1 MNSGTV
7 ALVGR
12 PNAGKSTLLN
22 RILGRKVAIVS
33 DKPQTTRVSI
43 LGVKTTDRG
52 QIVFIDNPG
61 IHKPLHGLNRRMMN
75 FVFTSLET
83 ADLVSLLVDAS
94 EPFGHGDAFVLET
107 LKDVTKPTFLLL
119 NKVDLIRKDR
129 LLPLIDRYK
138 DLHSFRE
145 IIPVSA
151 LKGVNLDRYED
162 CLYKALPERDRVY
175 GPGEITDRPREFFL
189 AETIREKLLDRV
201 SQELPFVTAVLVERI
216 EERTAAPA
224 EAGGGAK
231 GPVTYIKASILV
243 EKDSHRKIVI
253 GRQARMLKAVGSE
266 ARREIEGFL
275 KTRVFLDIQVKVR
288 ARWRDAADVLDL
300 IEGRATD
307 VEPE

>member
-22 RILGRKVAIVS
+22 RLLGRKVAIVS

-43 LGVKTTDRG
+43 LGVKTTERG

-94 EPFGHGDAFVLET
+94 QPFGHGDAFVLET
-107 LKDVTKPTFLLL
+107 LKDSTKPLFLLL

-138 DLHSFRE
+138 DLLPFRE

-162 CLYKALPERDRVY
+162 CLYKALPERDRLY
-175 GPGEITDRPREFFL
+175 GPDEITDRSREFFL

-201 SQELPFVTAVLVERI
+201 GQELPFVTAVLVEQI
-216 EERTAAPA
+216 EERPSG
-224 EAGGGAK
+224 EPEGGGGK
-231 GPVTYIKASILV
+231 GPVTYVKASILV

-253 GRQARMLKAVGSE
+253 GRQARLLKAVGSE
-266 ARREIEGFL
+266 ARREIEGLL
-275 KTRVFLDIQVKVR
+275 KTRVYLDLQVKVR

-307 VEPE
+307 VEPD

>member
-12 PNAGKSTLLN
+12 PNSGKSTLLN

-43 LGVKTTDRG
+43 LGVKTTERG

-75 FVFTSLET
+75 FVFTSLQT

-94 EPFGHGDAFVLET
+94 QPFGHGDAFVLET
-107 LKDVTKPTFLLL
+107 LKDVTKPLFLLL

-129 LLPLIDRYK
+129 LLPQIDRYK
-138 DLHSFRE
+138 DLLPFRE

-162 CLYKALPERDRVY
+162 CLYRTLPEADRLY
-175 GPGEITDRPREFFL
+175 QSDEITDQSREFFL
-189 AETIREKLLDRV
+189 AELIREKLLARV
-201 SQELPFVTAVLVERI
+201 GQELPFVTAVLVEQI
-216 EERTAAPA
+216 EERPVGATETGAAR
-224 EAGGGAK
+224 
-231 GPVTYIKASILV
+231 GPVTYIKAAILV

-253 GRQARMLKAVGSE
+253 GRQAQLLKAVGSE
-266 ARREIEGFL
+266 ARLEIEDIL
-275 KTRVFLDIQVKVR
+275 KTRVYLDLQVKVR

-307 VEPE
+307 VEPD

>member
-43 LGVKTTDRG
+43 LGVKTTERG

-83 ADLVSLLVDAS
+83 ADVVSLLVDAS
-94 EPFGHGDAFVLET
+94 QSFGHGDEFALET
-107 LKDVTKPTFLLL
+107 LRDVTKPVFLLL

-129 LLPLIDRYK
+129 LLPQIERYK
-138 DLHSFRE
+138 DLLPFRE

-175 GPGEITDRPREFFL
+175 GPDEITDRPREFLL
-189 AETIREKLLDRV
+189 AETIREKLLDKV

-216 EERTAAPA
+216 EERPSAET
-224 EAGGGAK
+224 EAGAAK
-231 GPVTYIKASILV
+231 GPVSYIKAAILV

-253 GRQARMLKAVGSE
+253 GRQARLLKAVGIE
-266 ARREIEGFL
+266 ARREIEGLL
-275 KTRVFLDIQVKVR
+275 KTRIFLDIQVKVR

-307 VEPE
+307 VEPD